1 MKRRDFTAALGMAG
15 LGLVAAEAM
24 ACGIP
29 VIGTNSGTRDFLIDS
44 VTGIVIWRWSWSIS
58 KAIRLL
64 MQNEDLRQMLAKNGR
79 RKIEEFSWEAL
90 TDRILKH
97 FGH

>member
-1 MKRRDFTAALGMAG
+1 
-15 LGLVAAEAM
+15 
-24 ACGIP
+24 
-29 VIGTNSGTRDFLIDS
+29 
-44 VTGIVIWRWSWSIS
+44 
-58 KAIRLL
+58 
-64 MQNEDLRQMLAKNGR
+64 MQNEELRQTLAKNGR